1 MGTYLNPGNS
11 SFKRIIKS
19 DYVDKTGLISV
30 INERVDT
37 EDSLIC
43 VSRPRRFGKS
53 YAARMLC
60 AYYDCTCDSHEL
72 FDKYTVAES
81 ESYEEHINKYN
92 VIYLDVAS
100 FLSELK
106 RQNHSIKGIANDIAQ
121 TIRTEVV
128 TDRPELANV
137 KRVSECLRKYVE
149 LTGKKFIFIIDE
161 WDVVIREA
169 KDDNTTQTAYLNLLR
184 EWFKNGNFTV
194 DVVAAAYMT
203 GILPIKKDGSQS
215 AISDFKEYPI
225 LNPRMFAEYT
235 GFTEQE
241 VRDLCREKGMDYNE
255 AKKWYDGYTFNK
267 GQSIYNPFSVMMA
280 VKNQEFGSYWKQTSA
295 ADPLLSFIDV
305 DIHGANSKESQLGAD
320 IVKLIAGEQLE
331 VDVSRFNNDFESF
344 NSEDDILTLL
354 VHLGYLAYDK
364 TTKRVR
370 IPNEE
375 VRLEFHDLLKEPKHT
390 NLSDLIVQSKK
401 LFADTLAGNGEAV
414 AEAIRKIRETNY
426 APTHYNNEQSL
437 RYAIKFAYIVCIDSY
452 MKVEELPSG
461 KGYADVVYIPKNNTA
476 LPALVI
482 ELKWEETADA
492 AIDQIKAR
500 RYHSVLQD
508 YFGEIV
514 LVGIN
519 YNSKTNEH
527 TCMIERVEK

>member
-1 MGTYLNPGNS
+1 
-11 SFKRIIKS
+11 
-19 DYVDKTGLISV
+19 
-30 INERVDT
+30 
-37 EDSLIC
+37 
-43 VSRPRRFGKS
+43 
-53 YAARMLC
+53 MLC

-72 FDKYTVAES
+72 FDKYTISES
-81 ESYEEHINKYN
+81 ESYEEDINKYN
-92 VIYLDVAS
+92 IIYLDVAS

-106 RQNHSIKGIANDIAQ
+106 RQNHSSKEIANDIAQ
-121 TIRTEVV
+121 TIRLEVV
-128 TDRPELANV
+128 TDRPELASIT
-137 KRVSECLRKYVE
+137 RVSECLRKYVD

-225 LNPRMFAEYT
+225 LNPRIFSEYT

-241 VRDLCREKGMDYNE
+241 VRDLCKDKGMDYNE
-255 AKKWYDGYTFNK
+255 AKKWYDGYTFNNR
-267 GQSIYNPFSVMMA
+267 QSIYNPFSLMMA
-280 VKNQEFGSYWKQTSA
+280 ITNQEFDSYWKQTSA
-295 ADPLLSFIDV
+295 AKNLIIYID
-305 DIHGANSKESQLGAD
+305 IELHSTKSELQAKIL
-320 IVKLIAGEQLE
+320 KLIAGEHLE
-331 VDVSRFNNDFESF
+331 VDVSGFNNDFYSF
-344 NSEDDILTLL
+344 GSDDDVLTLL
-354 VHLGYLAYDK
+354 IYLGYLAYDK

-375 VRLEFHDLLKEPKHT
+375 IRQEFNKLLKNKKHT
-390 NLSDLIVQSKK
+390 KLTDLIVSSEN
-401 LFADTLAGNGEAV
+401 LLADTLTGNGEAV

-437 RYAIKFAYIVCIDSY
+437 RCAVKFTYIVCIDSY

-461 KGYADVVYIPKNNTA
+461 KGYAYVVYIPKSDTA

-482 ELKWEETADA
+482 ELKWEETAKA
-492 AIDQIKAR
+492 AIDQIKDN
-500 RYHSVLQD
+500 RYHAVLED

-514 LVGIN
+514 IVGIN

-527 TCMIERVEK
+527 TCTIESIIK